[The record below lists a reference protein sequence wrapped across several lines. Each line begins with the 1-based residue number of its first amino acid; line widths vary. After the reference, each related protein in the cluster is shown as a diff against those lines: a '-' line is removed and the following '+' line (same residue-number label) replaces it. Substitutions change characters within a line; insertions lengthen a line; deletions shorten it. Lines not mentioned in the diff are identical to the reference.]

1 MNPSVAVAASCVM
14 ALAAC
19 TAVQQRY
26 APDEGRSYA
35 LNCSGTDRDWDM
47 CYTAAGEACG
57 AGGYNVL
64 DRSGEDVALAAAG
77 GNSSGHGGSAVKTN
91 ERTMLIA
98 CKVK

>member
-1 MNPSVAVAASCVM
+1 MNPSVAVAASCVV

-35 LNCSGTDRDWDM
+35 LNCSGTDRDWNM
-47 CYTAAGEACG
+47 CYTSGEACG
-57 AGGYNVL
+57 AAGYNVL
-64 DRSGEDVALAAAG
+64 DRSGEDVVLAAAG
-77 GNSSGHGGSAVKTN
+77 RNSSGHGGSAVKTN
-91 ERTMLIA
+91 ERTILIA

>member
-1 MNPSVAVAASCVM
+1 MNLSGGAAATCVM
-14 ALAAC
+14 VLAAC

-35 LNCSGTDRDWDM
+35 LNCSGTDRDWNM

-57 AGGYNVL
+57 AAGYDIL
-64 DRSGEDVALAAAG
+64 HRSSEDVVLAAAG
-77 GNSSGHGGSAVKTN
+77 GNSSGHGGSAVETN
-91 ERTMLIA
+91 ERTVLIA

>member
-1 MNPSVAVAASCVM
+1 
-14 ALAAC
+14 
-19 TAVQQRY
+19 
-26 APDEGRSYA
+26 
-35 LNCSGTDRDWDM
+35 M